1 MNRFVETKWGG
12 YETIRKGNNYA
23 VKELFIY
30 PRCTMS
36 YQRHSGRAEQ
46 WIVSYGALSMLH
58 DGVDMVLGPQ
68 SHLYIPRMSWHAAF
82 NTGDK
87 PVKVIEVW
95 TGDHLSE
102 DDIERKPYPGLS
114 WLGKSRWEYGHNPI
128 LSQESQASRP
138 SQRPWEST

>member
-1 MNRFVETKWGG
+1 MENRFIETKWGG

-58 DGVDMVLGPQ
+58 DGVEMILGPQ
-68 SHLYIPRMSWHAAF
+68 SQIYIPKMSWHAAF

-87 PVKVIEVW
+87 PVKVVEIW
-95 TGDHLSE
+95 IGDHLSE
-102 DDIERKPYPGLS
+102 DDIERKPYPDLS
-114 WLGKSRWEYGHNPI
+114 WLGKSRWKYGHNPRT
-128 LSQESQASRP
+128 SQEQQASQP
-138 SQRPWEST
+138 SQRPWE